1 MSIAAK
7 LPSSERA
14 GARGARTCPKIALAV
29 TAALY
34 GAAALQA
41 RPASAAVA
49 GGAFGPSTALREVIV
64 TATKMPQNV
73 QDIPEAIQVMTGKD
87 LNDLDLTRFQTL
99 AAHLPSVSM
108 VNMGPTE
115 QTFNMRGASDGSS
128 ANAADTS
135 TTGFFLDDAST
146 SYYDAIPDL
155 HLYDIRRIEVLD
167 GPQGTLFGASAMAG
181 AVRVITNKPDFN
193 RFSAGVSLNGSQIQN
208 GGQNSTVEG
217 YLNLPV
223 VKGETAIRLSAFLV
237 HRGGFIDNVLQ
248 TRHWV
253 NGVVSTN
260 AEWARNNYNTE
271 REYGGRVA
279 VAQRFGKYWNAVLTI
294 NFQNQDVAG
303 SWSQDPS
310 LPPYQLRKNARFGPE
325 NIRDTFTDYDLH
337 VEGDV
342 GIGDL
347 IYATTFWTY
356 PYHYTSEY
364 SNYVQ
369 YNPFPD
375 SYQNSPA
382 LLQSLSCLTGPT
394 IGGGTSPY
402 SGCQAPIMYDNYDIW
417 TRQWSNELR
426 LQSKPGGR
434 WHWLAG
440 LYWQKTRQLYDEW
453 YYMPGMQASGQAYQS
468 ALSYYNTY
476 TQSAQPLPH
485 EWYSSVSRNDTLETA
500 EFADVTYDIT
510 KRLSIEGGLR
520 WFDGTYSTSDQW
532 ASYFYQAR
540 TPSPLYSVS
549 AHKLTGMA
557 SVSYKVT
564 PHVMVYG
571 TFSQG
576 YRMGGVNG
584 GYASSCYQHG
594 VPHTFTP
601 DTLDNFEVGWKS
613 TLLRGRMRWNGALY
627 YMPWKNFQAPIYD
640 ASICSSG
647 TFFANF
653 GKARIEGA
661 ESDIEYRVVT
671 GLTLQASFDYN
682 DSRLVSIKPDFTGAL
697 TQMIKPDERLPMV
710 PFFAYSASL
719 RYVHSLSRALDGFIQ
734 YDIVYRG
741 SMWSDLRA
749 IANPALGS
757 KGTARSLQP
766 SYSISNVRLGV
777 ENSRWTVEAYVTNLT
792 NKDAI
797 LLVNTANYDTRQTTN
812 QPRTFG
818 LRIIYKWL

>member
-1 MSIAAK
+1 
-7 LPSSERA
+7 
-14 GARGARTCPKIALAV
+14 
-29 TAALY
+29 
-34 GAAALQA
+34 
-41 RPASAAVA
+41 
-49 GGAFGPSTALREVIV
+49 
-64 TATKMPQNV
+64 
-73 QDIPEAIQVMTGKD
+73 
-87 LNDLDLTRFQTL
+87 
-99 AAHLPSVSM
+99 
-108 VNMGPTE
+108 
-115 QTFNMRGASDGSS
+115 
-128 ANAADTS
+128 
-135 TTGFFLDDAST
+135 
-146 SYYDAIPDL
+146 
-155 HLYDIRRIEVLD
+155 
-167 GPQGTLFGASAMAG
+167 
-181 AVRVITNKPDFN
+181 
-193 RFSAGVSLNGSQIQN
+193 
-208 GGQNSTVEG
+208 
-217 YLNLPV
+217 
-223 VKGETAIRLSAFLV
+223 
-237 HRGGFIDNVLQ
+237 
-248 TRHWV
+248 
-253 NGVVSTN
+253 
-260 AEWARNNYNTE
+260 
-271 REYGGRVA
+271 
-279 VAQRFGKYWNAVLTI
+279 
-294 NFQNQDVAG
+294 
-303 SWSQDPS
+303 
-310 LPPYQLRKNARFGPE
+310 
-325 NIRDTFTDYDLH
+325 
-337 VEGDV
+337 
-342 GIGDL
+342 
-347 IYATTFWTY
+347 
-356 PYHYTSEY
+356 
-364 SNYVQ
+364 
-369 YNPFPD
+369 
-375 SYQNSPA
+375 
-382 LLQSLSCLTGPT
+382 
-394 IGGGTSPY
+394 
-402 SGCQAPIMYDNYDIW
+402 
-417 TRQWSNELR
+417 
-426 LQSKPGGR
+426 
-434 WHWLAG
+434 
-440 LYWQKTRQLYDEW
+440 
-453 YYMPGMQASGQAYQS
+453 
-468 ALSYYNTY
+468 
-476 TQSAQPLPH
+476 
-485 EWYSSVSRNDTLETA
+485 
-500 EFADVTYDIT
+500 
-510 KRLSIEGGLR
+510 
-520 WFDGTYSTSDQW
+520 
-532 ASYFYQAR
+532 
-540 TPSPLYSVS
+540 
-549 AHKLTGMA
+549 MA

-601 DTLDNFEVGWKS
+601 DTVDNFEVGWKS